1 MGNRRR
7 RTAGR
12 SWEEKEGEEGCK
24 NQIHHHC
31 HYWDEGGREDLMIA
45 TPGRDDTHMILPCT
59 HTWSCQTYNWQLE
72 REEAQHRMGW
82 KMMEEEWSWEEE
94 RIAARIATMLKGMG
108 IGMDMGMGNT
118 NAMMQSQ

>member
-7 RTAGR
+7 RTAVR

-24 NQIHHHC
+24 NQIHHHF

-45 TPGRDDTHMILPCT
+45 TSGRDDTHRILPCT
-59 HTWSCQTYNWQLE
+59 HTWSCWTYNCQLE
-72 REEAQHRMGW
+72 REEVQHRMQW

-94 RIAARIATMLKGMG
+94 RITARIATMLMGMG
-108 IGMDMGMGNT
+108 MGMDMGMGNT